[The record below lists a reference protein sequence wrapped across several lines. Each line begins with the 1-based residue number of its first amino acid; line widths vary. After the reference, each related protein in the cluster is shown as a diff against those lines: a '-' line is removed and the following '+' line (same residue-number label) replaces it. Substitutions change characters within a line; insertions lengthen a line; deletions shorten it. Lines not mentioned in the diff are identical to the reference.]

1 MPRDRRDHRD
11 RTRDRTREYA
21 WALYDWAN
29 SAFAT
34 TVMAA
39 FFPVVFK
46 EYWCAGTAVTESSWR
61 LGVTSA
67 LASAVVMVLA
77 PVLGAI
83 GDRSGTRRR
92 LLFAFALLGIAAT
105 GSLVLVGR
113 GDWLLAALL
122 FVVGTIGF
130 SCSCV
135 FYDALLVQVAAPD
148 RIDRVSSLGYS
159 LGYLGGG
166 LLFVL
171 NVCMVQWPAAF
182 GLADQGQ
189 ALNLAFLSV
198 AVWWLVFSLPLLRW
212 VPEPAVTGSIQGTTA
227 LRAGLVQLGQ
237 TLHEIRRTRAAFV
250 FLVGYWF
257 YIDGVDTIIRMAM
270 DYGLSLGLDRNDLL
284 TALAITQFVGFPAAL
299 LFGVLGERL
308 GARTGIFIGIAVYV
322 GITIWGYYMETAAE
336 FYVLAVAVGLVQ
348 GGVQSL
354 SRSLF
359 ARLVPADRA
368 AEFFGFYNM
377 LGKFAAVLGPLLMSG
392 VGLLTGNPRTSILA
406 VILLFAIG
414 GLLLYR
420 VEEPPR
426 IAAAD

>member
-1 MPRDRRDHRD
+1 MEESVSRD
-11 RTRDRTREYA
+11 RTRAYA

-39 FFPVVFK
+39 FFPVMFK
-46 EYWCAGTAVTESSWR
+46 EYWSAGVPVTESTWR
-61 LGVTSA
+61 LGAANA
-67 LASAVVMVLA
+67 LASAVVVLLA

-92 LLFAFALLGIAAT
+92 MLFAFALLGIAAT
-105 GSLVLVGR
+105 GLLVLVGR
-113 GDWLLAALL
+113 GDWLLASLL
-122 FVVGTIGF
+122 FVVGVIGF
-130 SCSCV
+130 SSSCV
-135 FYDALLVQVAAPD
+135 FYDALLVHVAAPE
-148 RIDRVSSLGYS
+148 RVHRVSSLGYS

-171 NVCMVQWPAAF
+171 NVCTVLWPAAF

-189 ALNLAFLSV
+189 AVRFAFLSV

-212 VPEPAVTGSIQGTTA
+212 VPEPAVADAVSGIAA
-227 LRAGLVQLGQ
+227 LRAGVAQLGH
-237 TLHEIRRTRAAFV
+237 TLREVHRTRSAFV

-270 DYGLSLGLDRNDLL
+270 DYGLSIGLDRNALL
-284 TALAITQFVGFPAAL
+284 AALAITQFVGFPAAL
-299 LFGVLGERL
+299 LFGMLGERL
-308 GARTGIFIGIAVYV
+308 GARTGIFIGIAAYV
-322 GITIWGYYMETAAE
+322 GITIWGYFMETAAE

-359 ARLVPADRA
+359 ARLVPVDRT

-377 LGKFAAVLGPLLMSG
+377 LGKFAAVLGPLLMGG

-426 IAAAD
+426 AATVG

>member
-1 MPRDRRDHRD
+1 MRRD
-11 RTRDRTREYA
+11 RTSEYA

-39 FFPVVFK
+39 FFPVMFK
-46 EYWCAGTAVTESSWR
+46 EYWCAGAAVTESSWR
-61 LGVTSA
+61 LGVTNA

-105 GSLVLVGR
+105 GSLTLVGR
-113 GDWLLAALL
+113 GDWVLAALL
-122 FVVGTIGF
+122 FVVGAIGF

-189 ALNLAFLSV
+189 ALHLAFLSV

-212 VPEPAVTGSIQGTTA
+212 VPEPAVTGSIQGVAA

-237 TLHEIRRTRAAFV
+237 TLREIRRTRAAFL

-270 DYGLSLGLDRNDLL
+270 DYGLSIGLDRNDLL
-284 TALAITQFVGFPAAL
+284 AALAITQFVGFPAAL

-322 GITIWGYYMETAAE
+322 GITIWGYSMQTAAE

-359 ARLVPADRA
+359 ARLVPAGRT

-406 VILLFAIG
+406 VILLFAVG